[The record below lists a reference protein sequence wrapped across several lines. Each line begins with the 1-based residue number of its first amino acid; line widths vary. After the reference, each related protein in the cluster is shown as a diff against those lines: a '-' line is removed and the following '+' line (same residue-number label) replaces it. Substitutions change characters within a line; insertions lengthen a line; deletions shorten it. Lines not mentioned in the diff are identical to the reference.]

1 MIFLPALIRLPENPI
16 QKPEEP
22 EEPEELELAVIHRQ
36 MREAAERRVVVDLL
50 PLKTLLKRLLKTL
63 QSRPQTRGTPTR

>member
-22 EEPEELELAVIHRQ
+22 EELEELELAVIHRQ
-36 MREAAERRVVVDLL
+36 MREAVERRVVVDLL

>member
-22 EEPEELELAVIHRQ
+22 EELEELEELELAVIHRQ
-36 MREAAERRVVVDLL
+36 MREAVERRVVVDLL
-50 PLKTLLKRLLKTL
+50 PLKTLLKRL

>member
-22 EEPEELELAVIHRQ
+22 EELEELELAVIHRQ
-36 MREAAERRVVVDLL
+36 MREAVERRVVVDLL
-50 PLKTLLKRLLKTL
+50 PLKTLLNRLLKTL